1 MGAIEHIK
9 KGVEQAKSMRP
20 PSGAP
25 SPVKPVHELAG
36 EISLEIGQA
45 EEAVRFY
52 QTSLLRTPNRALSV
66 RGLARAY
73 AALDNRALA
82 GEQYRKLQNIWSGYS
97 VPGLKEASDYLTS
110 TDFEG
115 Q

>member
-1 MGAIEHIK
+1 M
-9 KGVEQAKSMRP
+9 
-20 PSGAP
+20 
-25 SPVKPVHELAG
+25 KPVHELAG
-36 EISLEIGQA
+36 EIFLETRPSGRGRALSTRQSL
-45 EEAVRFY
+45 
-52 QTSLLRTPNRALSV
+52 SRTPNRALSV

-73 AALDNRALA
+73 ADLGNRALA